1 MTNVPNLWHP
11 CAGVQRAFLAARVVA
26 QRRLIAAAEYLERSC
41 IPVHGVLYRSCS
53 FLHCG
58 QRQYVQLV
66 WPGFL
71 QLFAD
76 GKVQQSVH
84 MPDAHEAMPMQLSM
98 LRRVCPA
105 DKVIFQATMRAMH
118 TPPVLVQ
125 MDAARVLH
133 VLHARIRKPLAM
145 SMPGE
150 PFLLSPEFKAVSFHD
165 LIPTQR

>member
-1 MTNVPNLWHP
+1 MTNVPNLWRP

-41 IPVHGVLYRSCS
+41 IPVHGVLYQSCS

-125 MDAARVLH
+125 MDAACVLH

>member
-1 MTNVPNLWHP
+1 MTNVPNLWRP

-98 LRRVCPA
+98 LRRVGPA
-105 DKVIFQATMRAMH
+105 DKVLFQVTMRAMH

-125 MDAARVLH
+125 MDAACVLQ